1 MAGAYPLVKLGLMAL
16 KVGFLSFTLL
26 KFIFTLERRVE
37 KTIAS
42 SLHSRHSIDIQVIT
56 KPIANQ
62 IKETAQRNKSFRE
75 ACIGFGKSVN
85 RMTMRLQLRSMNVEV
100 KEIKSHLDEQQ
111 AIKRASEA
119 LSELFVFGVFS
130 TVIVGQAY
138 YTNKI
143 EEQRIEEEE
152 RHNEKIENQIKELN
166 RQVKELSKQ
175 LERIGGVVNEN
186 RESIHNL
193 LREEKEVVA
202 ITTSTSTPTTSTPG
216 GRNNGNGLLRSWRPW
231 WWFS

>member
-1 MAGAYPLVKLGLMAL
+1 
-16 KVGFLSFTLL
+16 
-26 KFIFTLERRVE
+26 
-37 KTIAS
+37 
-42 SLHSRHSIDIQVIT
+42 
-56 KPIANQ
+56 
-62 IKETAQRNKSFRE
+62 
-75 ACIGFGKSVN
+75 
-85 RMTMRLQLRSMNVEV
+85 MNVEV

-216 GRNNGNGLLRSWRPW
+216 GSNNGNGLLRSWRPW

>member
-1 MAGAYPLVKLGLMAL
+1 
-16 KVGFLSFTLL
+16 
-26 KFIFTLERRVE
+26 
-37 KTIAS
+37 
-42 SLHSRHSIDIQVIT
+42 
-56 KPIANQ
+56 
-62 IKETAQRNKSFRE
+62 
-75 ACIGFGKSVN
+75 
-85 RMTMRLQLRSMNVEV
+85 MTMRLQLRSMNVEV

-111 AIKRASEA
+111 AIRRASEA
-119 LSELFVFGVFS
+119 LSELFVFSLFS

-138 YTNKI
+138 YQNKI

-152 RHNEKIENQIKELN
+152 RRDEKIENQIKELN
-166 RQVKELSKQ
+166 RQVKELSQQ

-202 ITTSTSTPTTSTPG
+202 TLPATSTPEGSKG
-216 GRNNGNGLLRSWRPW
+216 GLRSWLPW